1 MSRESHSVL
10 IVDDSFLMRRIIRS
24 IVEAHE
30 QFNIVAEA
38 ADGIEALELLS
49 EKEPDIILLDIEM
62 PKMDG
67 IEFLRAAS
75 LMTDAKVIVV
85 SSVADLNSSEAQ
97 EALELGAVD
106 IIHKP
111 SGVLSLDM
119 ESEKSEELL
128 NALTKAAEMVDA

>member
-1 MSRESHSVL
+1 MSPESHSVL

-128 NALTKAAEMVDA
+128 NALIKAAEMIDA

>member
-1 MSRESHSVL
+1 MSQESHSVL

-49 EKEPDIILLDIEM
+49 EEEPDIILLDIEM

-128 NALTKAAEMVDA
+128 NALTKAAEMIDA

>member
-1 MSRESHSVL
+1 MSQESHSVL

-128 NALTKAAEMVDA
+128 NALIKAAEMIDA